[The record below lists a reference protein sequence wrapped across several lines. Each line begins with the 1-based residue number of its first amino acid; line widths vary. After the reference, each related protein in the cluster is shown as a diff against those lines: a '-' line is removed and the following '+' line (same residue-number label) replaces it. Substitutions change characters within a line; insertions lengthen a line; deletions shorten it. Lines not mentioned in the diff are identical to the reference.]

1 MSKYAYLTCETCK
14 NKLTSG
20 GVKTS
25 SDLKYFIDINK
36 AVAALT
42 DDATL
47 IFYSNYKLKNYVVIN
62 YRCTIDLNGYRIIG
76 NTFSFI
82 NKATI
87 INDNVLSG
95 GYIEI
100 YKNSA
105 SADVEIKVSKT
116 TEVSLEVGWGKVKM
130 YGGKLVGLKTLNK
143 VTIRDLLPE
152 EYVYVLYDEVVS
164 KTLTYAETNVQ
175 AIDGN
180 FDYIDI
186 VPCKH
191 NDFDVDYKCVYCNK
205 TLTTNEAIQ
214 ILLDELQIAK
224 QELQDAIDNKANVTT
239 INAKISSLEKAIDD

>member
-1 MSKYAYLTCETCK
+1 MYNRFKWL
-14 NKLTSG
+14 
-20 GVKTS
+20 
-25 SDLKYFIDINK
+25 
-36 AVAALT
+36 
-42 DDATL
+42 
-47 IFYSNYKLKNYVVIN
+47 SNY
-62 YRCTIDLNGYRIIG
+62 R

-100 YKNSA
+100 YENSA

-143 VTIRDLLPE
+143 VTIRDLLPK